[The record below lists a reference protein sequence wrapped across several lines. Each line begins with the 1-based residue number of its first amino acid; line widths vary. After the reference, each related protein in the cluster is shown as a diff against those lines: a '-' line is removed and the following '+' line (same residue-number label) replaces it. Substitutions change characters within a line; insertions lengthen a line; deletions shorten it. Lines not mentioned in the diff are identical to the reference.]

1 MQTVKR
7 LIALLSTVVLLFVA
21 GCIENDTNADTK
33 RDKNADKNENIKN
46 AEETSD
52 SYNFNEA
59 GFGSGEALAWP
70 DYIPKA
76 IPQLKGEISLIFVD
90 DYTIRIFFNS
100 VTKDDLEEYI
110 YIMKDAGYKEEFII
124 YVQEGFA
131 DNSKQREEKG
141 EYDAVKFIRDNYE
154 ITVEQGEDV
163 AVLDIASAKFSQS
176 EKDAINQAKNPHY
189 EWPTNLSFPQPSGC
203 EIEIVE
209 NSHDGSLYIICIFE
223 SDNNI
228 NEYVEILQ
236 QIGFEKTKQNKNQ
249 NGKII
254 DVVLLNS
261 NTAVEINANV
271 LNQLRFI
278 IWLDGTYVAP
288 DEMHPQAIDGNW
300 PSALPQDIPP
310 FEQGTVESALT
321 MSDNQFMVVVQA
333 EDEDAFDNYI
343 ELLLKSGF
351 SQVGQKEDYTFS
363 DVEYEITLQQLM
375 MSDMITINI
384 KKLN

>member
-1 MQTVKR
+1 MKTAKK
-7 LIALLSTVVLLFVA
+7 LIALLSIVTLIFAV
-21 GCIENDTNADTK
+21 GCVKDNTK
-33 RDKNADKNENIKN
+33 PDRDDDEKENIN
-46 AEETSD
+46 ETEETSD
-52 SYNFNEA
+52 SYSFNEA
-59 GFGSGEALAWP
+59 GFGAGEALAWP

-76 IPQLKGEISLIFVD
+76 IPQLKGEISLIFAD
-90 DYTIRIFFNS
+90 DYTIRIFFNNVS
-100 VTKDDLEEYI
+100 KSDLEEYI

-131 DNSKQREEKG
+131 DNSKEREKKG

-163 AVLDIASAKFSQS
+163 ATLDIVSAMFSQK
-176 EKDAINQAKNPHY
+176 EKDAIKQAKNPHY

-203 EIEIVE
+203 EIEVVE
-209 NSHDGSLYIICIFE
+209 NSHDGSLYIMCIFE
-223 SDNNI
+223 SENNI

-236 QIGFEKTKQNKNQ
+236 QTGFEKTKQNKNQ

-261 NTAVEINANV
+261 DTAVEINANV

-300 PSALPQDIPP
+300 LSTLPQAVPP
-310 FEQGTVESALT
+310 FAQGTVESVLS
-321 MSDNQFMVVVQA
+321 MGDNQFMVVLQA
-333 EDEDAFDNYI
+333 ESEDAFDNYI
-343 ELLLKSGF
+343 EILLKSGF
-351 SQVGQKEDYTFS
+351 SQVGLKEDYTFS
-363 DVEYEITLQQLM
+363 DVEYEITLQKLM

-384 KKLN
+384 KKLD